1 MGEERNVTE
10 TYILVVE
17 DDPDLRSLVIKLLER
32 ERFTALTASSGA
44 EMRQQ
49 MAKQDFDLILLDVRL
64 PDSDGFDLL
73 RELRAT
79 SDVAIVMLTGMD
91 TAVDRVLGLEFGA
104 DDYVCK
110 PFEPR
115 ELVAR
120 VKSVLRR
127 SQNNGGGGDSDAN
140 PSTVFRFEG
149 HLLDLTHR
157 TLHNDNNDEVELTSG
172 EFDLLSALVETAN
185 RPLTRDQLLDRTRAR
200 EWSPFDRSIDVLIG
214 RIRRK
219 IEVDPAKPK
228 MIKTVRTIGY
238 VFAAKVD
245 RLTASTPD

>member
-1 MGEERNVTE
+1 MTD
-10 TYILVVE
+10 TTILVVE
-17 DDPDLRSLVIKLLER
+17 DDPDLRSLVVALLER
-32 ERFTALTASSGA
+32 ERFVAVEAASGA
-44 EMRQQ
+44 EMHQH
-49 MAKQDFDLILLDVRL
+49 MAKQDFDLILLDIRL
-64 PDSDGFDLL
+64 PDSDGFELL

-127 SQNNGGGGDSDAN
+127 SQNNATTESSAAVA
-140 PSTVFRFEG
+140 STVFKFDG
-149 HLLDLTHR
+149 HKLDVTHR
-157 TLHNDNNDEVELTSG
+157 TLHKDNNEEVELTSG

-219 IEVDPAKPK
+219 IETDPAKPK
-228 MIKTVRTIGY
+228 MIKTVRTVGY

-245 RLTASTPD
+245 RLSNNASE